1 MSKQTSEPS
10 GVQIGTSTQRA
21 VKLSLRLTA
30 IAVLVTLVLAA
41 VLAGA
46 IVGISGLQSV
56 GLCAIAGAVMLLI
69 TLGSH
74 LFTLR
79 NPELMMAGM
88 GADFVLKLMLF
99 LGLVAVARQLPW
111 LNPLVLFLTML
122 ALILVQ
128 TLVFS
133 VAVTHCRIPLLD
145 QSETV
150 NVKSLNGDLSE

>member
-1 MSKQTSEPS
+1 MSKQTPEPS

-46 IVGISGLQSV
+46 IMGISGLQSV

-133 VAVTHCRIPLLD
+133 VAVARCRIPLLD

-150 NVKSLNGDLSE
+150 NVKSLNEDLSE